1 LLVTETCERGRPDE
15 AGFFSISSSR
25 PMPYRVKI
33 PSNYTL
39 SNVCNGLLCFAADRG
54 DSPAFICNPV
64 TGVTAMLPRA
74 PPPVGMTISGGVNNM
89 SHLLALGFSP
99 STKEHKLFR
108 FSFSGHCYYVGTD
121 NVNQSVYT
129 LDGAGGGGGWRQRSY
144 CTQCPLL
151 RTFSPVFVQ
160 GKLYLVTTG
169 RTSPNLRRNPD
180 GLLEVD
186 VATEACRTFRLP
198 PPADE
203 FNPCYDPLVTALEMS
218 GRLCLALE
226 VLGGMQAL
234 PRKLQLWVM
243 SSPPPD
249 RQLEDQGSKLCW
261 DLCYSFYVGD
271 PYYFY
276 QPRSAW
282 FDDRD
287 MTLCYRDAH
296 AVFKHSTRRRTPEP
310 SSEAVCMQFD
320 RRHQLPPTPSN
331 CRWHVYSG
339 YRPSLLSPRTL
350 VPSPSSW
357 DGEEERQEFEHT
369 LLLTLR

>member
-1 LLVTETCERGRPDE
+1 
-15 AGFFSISSSR
+15 
-25 PMPYRVKI
+25 
-33 PSNYTL
+33 
-39 SNVCNGLLCFAADRG
+39 
-54 DSPAFICNPV
+54 
-64 TGVTAMLPRA
+64 
-74 PPPVGMTISGGVNNM
+74 
-89 SHLLALGFSP
+89 
-99 STKEHKLFR
+99 
-108 FSFSGHCYYVGTD
+108 
-121 NVNQSVYT
+121 
-129 LDGAGGGGGWRQRSY
+129 
-144 CTQCPLL
+144 
-151 RTFSPVFVQ
+151 
-160 GKLYLVTTG
+160 
-169 RTSPNLRRNPD
+169 
-180 GLLEVD
+180 LLEVD